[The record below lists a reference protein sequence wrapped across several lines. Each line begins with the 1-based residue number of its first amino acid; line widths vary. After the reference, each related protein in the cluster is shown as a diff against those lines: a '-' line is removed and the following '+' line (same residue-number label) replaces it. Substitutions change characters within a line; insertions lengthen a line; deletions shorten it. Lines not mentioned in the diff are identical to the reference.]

1 VTDWIA
7 RRCLVAGRVQG
18 VFYRASTRARAQ
30 SLGVTGYAR
39 NLPDGRVEVLAC
51 GSASAVQA
59 LCEWLWE
66 GPPAAHVTAVYVETI
81 APADLREQPGS
92 LATG

>member
-1 VTDWIA
+1 MTERVV

-18 VFYRASTRARAQ
+18 VFYRASTRSRAEA
-30 SLGVTGYAR
+30 LGVTGHAC

-51 GSASAVQA
+51 GAPGAVEA

-66 GPPAAHVTAVYVETI
+66 GPPAAHVTAVDVETVGV
-81 APADLREQPGS
+81 ES
-92 LATG
+92 LGEWPPSFRTG

>member
-1 VTDWIA
+1 MGDWIA

-18 VFYRASTRARAQ
+18 VFYRASTQARARA
-30 SLGVTGYAR
+30 LGVTGYAL

-51 GSASAVQA
+51 GAPAAVEA

-66 GPPAAHVTAVYVETI
+66 GPPAAHVVAVEVERVTVES
-81 APADLREQPGS
+81 LRERPP
-92 LATG
+92 AFRTA